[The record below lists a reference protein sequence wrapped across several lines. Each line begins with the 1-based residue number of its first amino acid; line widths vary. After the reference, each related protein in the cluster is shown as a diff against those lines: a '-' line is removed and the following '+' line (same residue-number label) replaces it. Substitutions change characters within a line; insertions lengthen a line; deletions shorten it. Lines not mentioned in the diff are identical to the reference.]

1 MSNQKTVTLR
11 WISEATGEL
20 VEWPVPAHVAEALA
34 RGTRRA
40 RPSKPKLSAHER
52 RRMTSYQAWT
62 PVPSVFQL
70 EAPLWPVA
78 KFDDALA
85 AVQGGMLRRRL
96 GHDWATTVEAAP

>member
-1 MSNQKTVTLR
+1 
-11 WISEATGEL
+11 
-20 VEWPVPAHVAEALA
+20 
-34 RGTRRA
+34 
-40 RPSKPKLSAHER
+40 
-52 RRMTSYQAWT
+52 MTSYQAWT